1 MAELAAR
8 RLRLPTV
15 RAALHRGF
23 TGSHLP
29 LGLTACVVVGC
40 LAFANGG
47 YFPVA
52 WGWSGLALLWL
63 AAIALA
69 LGVAVEMG
77 ALERLFL
84 GALAGLTVWTSLS
97 LLWTNSVPE
106 TVLELERMLV
116 YLAAGVAGVLL
127 LRRRSVQALLLAIW
141 AAIAVVSTYGL
152 ATRLFPDQLGVYA

>member
-1 MAELAAR
+1 MAEIAAR
-8 RLRLPTV
+8 RPRLPTV

-23 TGSHLP
+23 SGSHLP
-29 LGLTACVVVGC
+29 LGLTTCVVIGA

-69 LGVAVEMG
+69 LGVAVEIG

-84 GALAGLTVWTSLS
+84 GALAGLAVWIALS
-97 LLWTNSVPE
+97 LLWTSNVPE

-127 LRRRSVQALLLAIW
+127 LRRKSVQALLLGIW
-141 AAIAVVSTYGL
+141 IAIAVVSTYGL
-152 ATRLFPDQLGVYA
+152 ATRLF